1 VCAKLDLLLFIVTFI
16 VYRLL
21 ITCYLC

>member
-1 VCAKLDLLLFIVTFI
+1 VCAKLDWLLFIVTFI

>member
-16 VYRLL
+16 MYRLL